1 MNSANVLQMVVVFG
15 AVLIA
20 GGLGYMVGR
29 SQGQVSVADSSDVL
43 TNELARMR
51 RRAVSRE
58 DEMIRLRTE
67 VDRQRRRAR
76 RL

>member
-1 MNSANVLQMVVVFG
+1 MNSADLLQMVVVFG

-20 GGLGYMVGR
+20 GGLGYMMGR

-58 DEMIRLRTE
+58 ER
-67 VDRQRRRAR
+67 
-76 RL
+76 